1 LEKTEFEPRIRT
13 AKGSLAVLET
23 DLQRS
28 VDEEEQRR
36 SLRSVIGRMRE
47 FTDSVTDSL
56 ANADWLTRGAL
67 IRAVVKRIEIADNDV
82 RIVYK
87 ISPDA
92 PTGQR

>member
-1 LEKTEFEPRIRT
+1 
-13 AKGSLAVLET
+13 
-23 DLQRS
+23 
-28 VDEEEQRR
+28 
-36 SLRSVIGRMRE
+36 MRE